1 MLSCV
6 SRPNVF
12 VIETYTILWYNA
24 TNFKHI
30 FNMESCMDRTL
41 NEKLDILFDDARTRR
56 ALFWMILALGIFAR
70 AFRFGLVPGG
80 INQDEAFAGYEAW
93 ALLNY
98 GIDTAGY
105 HNPVYL
111 VAWGSGMNALETYLM
126 MPFIALFG
134 LKVWV
139 IRLPQ
144 LIVSCLSLWVVYL
157 LVRRTVNE
165 RAGLMAM
172 FMLAICPWHIIMS
185 RWGLESNLAP
195 GFLLFGLYFFVCA
208 LDKPRYML
216 LSALMYGLSLY
227 TYATIWVYV
236 PAMLLVQ
243 LIYCMASKRLRFDKW
258 LCLSGVLLAA
268 LAVPLLLFLAVNYG
282 YIDEI
287 RTPLF
292 SIPRLLYMRSSEISL
307 DGKRAKLKLL
317 WKIFI
322 EQNDGEI
329 WNSPMRFGLFYY
341 ISMPFA
347 ILGIFFCI
355 RQVIACVK
363 RHEFCPE
370 ALLLVQFF
378 MCLPQ
383 CVLVSANVT
392 RINILFIPLI
402 VFIALGGYFLS
413 TLSHRCVL
421 AGITAVYAALFVG
434 FECYYFTEYDRDIRV
449 NFSYGLEDALDV
461 AVEKADTVY
470 IGQNGA
476 YYTKVLFYAEEPV
489 DEFRST
495 VQYLDY
501 PAAFLQAQ
509 SFGRFRFYPDL
520 YSPEDDA
527 AYVMT
532 ADSDYSMLLERG
544 FTVEYHGAYIVAYKE
559 PTS

>member
-1 MLSCV
+1 
-6 SRPNVF
+6 
-12 VIETYTILWYNA
+12 
-24 TNFKHI
+24 
-30 FNMESCMDRTL
+30 MDSTL
-41 NEKLDILFDDARTRR
+41 NKKPDIFFYDARTRR
-56 ALFWMILALGIFAR
+56 TLFWLILAIGIFAR
-70 AFRFGLVPGG
+70 VFRFGLVPGG

-98 GIDTAGY
+98 GIDSAGY

-111 VAWGSGMNALETYLM
+111 VTWGSGMNALETYLM

-134 LKVWV
+134 LKAWV

-144 LIVSCLSLWVVYL
+144 LIVSCVSLWVMYL

-165 RAGLMAM
+165 RAGLTAM

-195 GFLLFGLYFFVCA
+195 GLLLFGLYFFVRA
-208 LDKPRYML
+208 LDTPRYML

-236 PAMLLVQ
+236 PVILLVQ
-243 LIYCMASKRLRFDKW
+243 LIYCMALKKLRFDKW
-258 LCLSGVLLAA
+258 LLLSGVLLAA

-292 SIPRLLYMRSSEISL
+292 SIPRLFYMRASEISL
-307 DGKRAKLKLL
+307 DGKREKLKLL

-322 EQNDGEI
+322 KQNDGQI
-329 WNSPMRFGLFYY
+329 WNSPSRFGLFYY

-347 ILGIFFCI
+347 LLGIFFCI
-355 RQVIACVK
+355 RQIVK
-363 RHEFCPE
+363 RTKQHEVYPPQFGTDTDVQLVSRAKQHEFCPE

-378 MCLPQ
+378 VCLPQ

-392 RINILFIPLI
+392 RINMLFIPLV
-402 VFIALGGYFLS
+402 VFIALGVYFLS
-413 TLSHRCVL
+413 TVTHRRVL
-421 AGITAVYAALFVG
+421 IWIAAVYAALFVG
-434 FECYYFTEYDRDIRV
+434 FECYYFTEYNRDIGA
-449 NFSYGLEDALDV
+449 NFSYGLEDALD
-461 AVEKADTVY
+461 AATEKADTLY
-470 IGQNGA
+470 ISQNNS
-476 YYTKVLFYAEEPV
+476 YYSKVLFYAEVPV

-501 PAAFLQAQ
+501 PAAFLQAL
-509 SFGRFRFYPDL
+509 SFGRFRFCPDL
-520 YSPEDDA
+520 NSPEDDA

-532 ADSDYSMLLERG
+532 ADSDYSMLLECG
-544 FTVEYHGAYIVAYKE
+544 FTVEHYGTYIMAYKE
-559 PTS
+559 PAS